1 MDILSCN
8 QERPLGFVL
17 ATEVPEIKSDQDH
30 GSHEMS
36 VALASFTCAYP
47 SDIVT
52 LRTLQRHCKLN
63 PVSQP
68 LVSFVY
74 SILRLAASSRHASM
88 LWQSHMSAR
97 WTAQTV
103 IKEVTRPHHMTR
115 AVVSTIVHFRQTAY
129 LKSYNHRIRSI
140 DRASASVAI
149 KAEELPDIRTTMNNE
164 STRVS
169 ITTEMLRIVGANW
182 IFLLF

>member
-1 MDILSCN
+1 MGEGAMSMYVLWVSKDDTRQAFSSMDILSCN

-17 ATEVPEIKSDQDH
+17 ATEVPEIKSDQDN

-74 SILRLAASSRHASM
+74 SILRLAASSRHVFM
-88 LWQSHMSAR
+88 LWQSQLDGLH
-97 WTAQTV
+97 
-103 IKEVTRPHHMTR
+103 K
-115 AVVSTIVHFRQTAY
+115 
-129 LKSYNHRIRSI
+129 RS
-140 DRASASVAI
+140 
-149 KAEELPDIRTTMNNE
+149 
-164 STRVS
+164 
-169 ITTEMLRIVGANW
+169 
-182 IFLLF
+182 